1 MIENFDQLRETV
13 LSCKNCKL
21 HETRTNVVFGV
32 GNPHAKVMFIGEG
45 PGENEDLEPVFTRRK
60 ERGKI
65 EIWKKKDG
73 SRTLAT

>member
-1 MIENFDQLRETV
+1 M
-13 LSCKNCKL
+13 S
-21 HETRTNVVFGV
+21 
-32 GNPHAKVMFIGEG
+32 PHSLVAAAAIIPFAKRLYAYYNSQTYAAEKG
-45 PGENEDLEPVFTRRK
+45 LEPVFTRRK